1 VVTKKEIRVEMVFP
15 IPGKWT
21 IETRE
26 GGEFILT
33 NETDQPATAYLELD
47 GELYNPM
54 KGAEEAE

>member
-1 VVTKKEIRVEMVFP
+1 MGGEIRAEMVFP

-33 NETDQPATAYLELD
+33 NETDQPATAYLSLEQISD
-47 GELYNPM
+47 YSPTTKVG
-54 KGAEEAE
+54 GF